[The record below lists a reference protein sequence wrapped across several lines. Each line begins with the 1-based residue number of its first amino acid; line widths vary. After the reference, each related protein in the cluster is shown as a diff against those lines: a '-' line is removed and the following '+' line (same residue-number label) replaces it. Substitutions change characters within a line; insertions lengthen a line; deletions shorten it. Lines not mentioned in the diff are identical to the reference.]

1 MARPRGTGRLAEWEV
16 AEMAHYA
23 RCGWSLYELASFYGI
38 SERSVQRILRR
49 MPRGAAGA
57 SQSAAKRETE

>member
-23 RCGWSLYELASFYGI
+23 RCGWSLFELASHYGL

-49 MPRGAAGA
+49 MPQEPPRA

>member
-1 MARPRGTGRLAEWEV
+1 MGKSPLSDWEL

-23 RCGWSLYELASFYGI
+23 RCGWSLFELASHYGL

-49 MPRGAAGA
+49 MPQEPLRAEI
-57 SQSAAKRETE
+57 SAASDENE

>member
-1 MARPRGTGRLAEWEV
+1 MGKSPLSDWEM

-23 RCGWSLYELASFYGI
+23 RCGWTLRELASHYGL

-49 MPRGAAGA
+49 MPQEPRRAD
-57 SQSAAKRETE
+57 SSAAKRETE

>member
-1 MARPRGTGRLAEWEV
+1 
-16 AEMAHYA
+16 MAHYA
-23 RCGWSLYELASFYGI
+23 KCGWTLYELASHYGL

-49 MPRGAAGA
+49 MPQEPPRA

>member
-1 MARPRGTGRLAEWEV
+1 MGKSPLADWEL

-23 RCGWSLYELASFYGI
+23 RCGWSLYELASYYGI

-49 MPRGAAGA
+49 MPQEPNRRP
-57 SQSAAKRETE
+57 QSAARDENE

>member
-1 MARPRGTGRLAEWEV
+1 MARPHGTGRLSDWEL

-23 RCGWSLYELASFYGI
+23 RCGWSLYELAAHYGL

-49 MPRGAAGA
+49 MPQEPRRRPQNAA
-57 SQSAAKRETE
+57 RDENE

>member
-1 MARPRGTGRLAEWEV
+1 MGKSPLSEWELAEL
-16 AEMAHYA
+16 AHHA

-49 MPRGAAGA
+49 MPQEPPRAD
-57 SQSAAKRETE
+57 SSAAKRETD

>member
-1 MARPRGTGRLAEWEV
+1 MGKSPLSDWEL

-23 RCGWSLYELASFYGI
+23 RCGWSLYELASYYGI

-49 MPRGAAGA
+49 MPQEPTRA
-57 SQSAAKRETE
+57 SQSAAKRENE

>member
-1 MARPRGTGRLAEWEV
+1 MARPRGTGRLSDWELAEL
-16 AEMAHYA
+16 AHHA
-23 RCGWSLYELASFYGI
+23 RCGWSLYELACFYGI

-49 MPRGAAGA
+49 MPQEPRRA

>member
-23 RCGWSLYELASFYGI
+23 RCGWSLFELASHYGL
-38 SERSVQRILRR
+38 SERTVQRIMRR
-49 MPRGAAGA
+49 MPQEPCRAEI
-57 SQSAAKRETE
+57 SATGDENE